1 MGFFLPVLGVLVGV
15 KVLGDLLGLDDETI
29 NNITSSGD
37 AQPLKDA
44 LRDKYGIT
52 DTTFLED
59 EDGVS
64 PQDIVTLQNEG
75 VPNDVIE
82 LIKRVFGNKLNVNA
96 KSVFKTNIVDIV
108 KNAIE
113 IVISTIDK
121 LINIIEINK
130 NNFEKLI
137 GGVFDILRLFLNQLK
152 DFSDLLP
159 AGLLIGLVA
168 PVFFLIAKFISI
180 F

>member
-1 MGFFLPVLGVLVGV
+1 MGFFLAGLGVLVGV
-15 KVLGDLLGLDDETI
+15 KVLGDLLGLGEETI
-29 NNITSSGD
+29 NRITETGD

-64 PQDIVTLQNEG
+64 QIDIQILKSKG

-82 LIKRVFGNKLNVNA
+82 LIKQVFGNKLNVTPR
-96 KSVFKTNIVDIV
+96 SVFKTNIVDIV
-108 KNAIE
+108 KNAVDKI
-113 IVISTIDK
+113 ISTIDK
-121 LINIIEINK
+121 IIKIIEINK

-137 GGVFDILRLFLNQLK
+137 SGVFDILKIFMSQIKELNG
-152 DFSDLLP
+152 LLP
-159 AGLLIGLVA
+159 IGLLIGLVA
-168 PVFFLIAKFISI
+168 PVFFLIANFISI